1 MSSNVIPMHPPKQQ
15 ERKCS
20 FCGKPESQVK
30 ALIGNADE
38 TKHIC
43 NECVAAAKRRLQ
55 QAA

>member
-1 MSSNVIPMHPPKQQ
+1 MSNVIPMNPPEKK

-43 NECVAAAKRRLQ
+43 NECVAKAKHRLKEAA
-55 QAA
+55 